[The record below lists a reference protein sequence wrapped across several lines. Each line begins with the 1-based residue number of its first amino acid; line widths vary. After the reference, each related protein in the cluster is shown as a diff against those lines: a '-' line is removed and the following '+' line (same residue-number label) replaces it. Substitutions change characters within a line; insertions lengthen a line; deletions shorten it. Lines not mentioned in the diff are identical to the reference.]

1 MSNFNGYEGTPISLS
16 TASDWTK
23 NYRDEFP
30 GELLGH
36 FVGKERVLELLA
48 QTDAIGIR
56 IYYAINDSGKRNLV
70 LVAAKANKDDITTLV
85 IDNLTNCPDLCG
97 KPNQLNS

>member
-1 MSNFNGYEGTPISLS
+1 MSNFNGSEGTPISLS

-36 FVGKERVLELLA
+36 FVGKDRVLELLA
-48 QTDAIGIR
+48 QTDAMGIR

-70 LVAAKANKDDITTLV
+70 LVAAKANGDDITTYI
-85 IDNLTNCPDLCG
+85 IDNLTNCPDICG
-97 KPNQLNS
+97 TANQLNS